1 MPESEE
7 FLAQAVHRLYLE
19 QRLGQGEP
27 LGSTPSLVEW
37 EDLPEEFKDSSREQG
52 RHTRRHLAQIGY
64 EPRPARRGLQG
75 TQLTDED
82 VEILARLAHERWLD
96 ERRRRGWRFGS
107 QRDDVRKLHRDIV
120 PWEKLSD
127 DRREIDRYMMRE
139 FPRVLASLGLVLVRR
154 STSNR

>member
-1 MPESEE
+1 MPETAEL
-7 FLAQAVHRLYLE
+7 LAQAVHRLYLE
-19 QRLGQGEP
+19 QRLAQGER

-37 EDLPEEFKDSSREQG
+37 EELPEAFKDSSREQAC
-52 RHTRRHLAQIGY
+52 HTRRLLAQIGC

-75 TQLTDED
+75 TQLTDEE

-96 ERRRRGWRFGS
+96 ERRRLGWRFGS

-120 PWEKLSD
+120 PWEELSD

-139 FPRVLASLGLVLVRR
+139 FPRILASLGLVLVRQ